1 MKSTR
6 PWATVMLALIL
17 SGGASRAIAETRV
30 PQGAA
35 PRIDGTLSRDEWSG
49 ARVEKLSDG
58 GELLLLSSGDF
69 LFVGIRAK
77 EPGITSIGRILDDEI
92 SLLQASHALGTAV
105 YRWAEDGWRLSKEFE
120 WCCHG
125 ETEPARLR
133 EERDRILEQDGWVA
147 STIESG
153 TAAHME
159 FKIRWA
165 KAGLQLLISHASM
178 PDFDRVASWPVDV
191 QDASTTP
198 ALIRGELSRSATF
211 ATEHWGLLRPER
223 AR

>member
-1 MKSTR
+1 MKSAR
-6 PWATVMLALIL
+6 RWVAVVLALTL
-17 SGGASRAIAETRV
+17 PGSASIAAAETRV

-35 PRIDGTLSRDEWSG
+35 PRIDGTLSRDEWGG
-49 ARVEKLSDG
+49 ARVERLSDG

-69 LFVGIRAK
+69 LFVGIRAR

-92 SLLQASHALGTAV
+92 SILHASHALGTAA
-105 YRWAEDGWRLSKEFE
+105 YRRVEDGWRLAREFD
-120 WCCHG
+120 WCCRG

-133 EERDRILEQDGWVA
+133 EEQDGILGRDDWVA
-147 STIESG
+147 STSDSG

-159 FKIRWA
+159 FKIRWPSR
-165 KAGLQLLISHASM
+165 GLHLLISHASM
-178 PDFDRVASWPVDV
+178 PDFDRVASWPPDV

-198 ALIRGELSRSATF
+198 ALIRGELSRTATF
-211 ATEHWGLLRPER
+211 ATERWGLLRPEP